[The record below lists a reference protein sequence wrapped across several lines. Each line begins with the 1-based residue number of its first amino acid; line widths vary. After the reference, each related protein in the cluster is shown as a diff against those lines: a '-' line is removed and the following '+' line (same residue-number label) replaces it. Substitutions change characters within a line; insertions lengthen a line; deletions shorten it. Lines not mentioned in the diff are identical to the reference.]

1 MMKHPYKIST
11 YQFNLPDQQISYQLY
26 RKTCIGKPRRLVA
39 LHGAGVAGQDTW
51 ATITMLAT
59 QWDEIL
65 IPDQRGTGNT
75 RYPDGEEYVF
85 TVNELVSDLSNLVDH
100 LGWWSFDLAGYSMGG
115 MVALLYKQ
123 RYHDRVKKQYLL
135 EAAVLDRPSWESTVD
150 LRRQFSA
157 AAEQLKQDQ
166 AETGIKAFL
175 NAISPNRKVTP
186 QTELLT
192 IQRLGAR
199 PLGFANALNCVTE
212 AIHTID
218 REVLVAAQGDV
229 TSFIGGRSVDLLH
242 QYQRDLAERLP
253 NWHYFMVPGT
263 DHSLPFQK
271 PRQIARIMD
280 AELIRFL
287 A

>member
-1 MMKHPYKIST
+1 MMKHPYKISSQ
-11 YQFNLPDQQISYQLY
+11 QFNLPDQQISYQLY
-26 RKTCIGKPRRLVA
+26 RKAYEGKPRRLVM

-51 ATITMLAT
+51 AAIAMLVN

-75 RYPDGEEYVF
+75 RYPNGEEYAF
-85 TVNELVSDLSNLVDH
+85 TVTELVNDIGSLVDH
-100 LGWWSFDLAGYSMGG
+100 LGWWQFDLAGYSMGG
-115 MVALLYKQ
+115 MVALIYKQ
-123 RYHDRVKKQYLL
+123 RYHDRVQKQYLL

-150 LRRQFSA
+150 LRHQFSA

-175 NAISPNRKVTP
+175 DTISPNRKITP
-186 QTELLT
+186 QAELLT

-199 PLGFANALNCVTE
+199 PIGFANALNCVTE
-212 AIHTID
+212 TINSID
-218 REVLVAAQGDV
+218 REALVAAQGDV
-229 TSFIGGRSVDLLH
+229 TSFIGGQSVDLMH

-280 AELIRFL
+280 AELLRFL

>member
-1 MMKHPYKIST
+1 MMKHPYKISLH
-11 YQFNLPDQQISYQLY
+11 QFNLPDQQISYQLY
-26 RKTCIGKPRRLVA
+26 RKTCEGTPRRLVV

-51 ATITMLAT
+51 AAIAMLVT
-59 QWDEIL
+59 LWDEIL

-75 RYPDGEEYVF
+75 RYPDGEEYPF
-85 TVNELVSDLSNLVDH
+85 TVNELVNDLSGLVDH
-100 LGWWSFDLAGYSMGG
+100 LGWWAFDLAGYSMGG

-123 RYHDRVKKQYLL
+123 RYHDRVQKQFLL
-135 EAAVLDRPSWESTVD
+135 EAAVLDRPSWASTVD
-150 LRRQFSA
+150 LRLQFSA

-166 AETGIKAFL
+166 AESGIKAFL
-175 NAISPNRKVTP
+175 DTISPHRKVTP

-212 AIHTID
+212 AINGID
-218 REVLVAAQGDV
+218 REALVAAQGDV
-229 TSFIGGRSVDLLH
+229 TSFIGGHSVEQMH

-253 NWHYFMVPGT
+253 NWHYFIVPGT

-280 AELIRFL
+280 AELSRFL